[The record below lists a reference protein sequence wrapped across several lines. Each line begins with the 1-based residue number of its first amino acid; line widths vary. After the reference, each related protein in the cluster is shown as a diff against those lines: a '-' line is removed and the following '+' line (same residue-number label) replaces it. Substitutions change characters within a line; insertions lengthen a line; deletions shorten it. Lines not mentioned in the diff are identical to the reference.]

1 MKVLSDDESHRYL
14 GRLLSTSASSRS
26 NIEFRNR
33 IRAAWAAF
41 HKHKSVL
48 LEHKLSIKLR
58 LKYFDACVGPAL
70 LFGTAVLPLSRF
82 QYAEFDKFQRKML
95 RRIVDWRRVEREE
108 WRVTMIRMNG
118 RLARALHLYPC

>member
-14 GRLLSTSASSRS
+14 GRLRSISASSRS

-58 LKYFDACVGPAL
+58 LKYFDACVGLAL

-82 QYAEFDKFQRKML
+82 QYAEFDKFQMKMM
-95 RRIVDWRRVEREE
+95 RRV
-108 WRVTMIRMNG
+108 VG
-118 RLARALHLYPC
+118 